1 MKSLREALPDATDAH
16 DWELEQRFPN
26 VPLPY
31 QPVGGYV
38 LIQDRAVVEK
48 TKGGVLLS
56 GISQEKDEYQEKLG
70 RVVAVGSLAG
80 YDNLSADPDP
90 EARKLPDWPWYQLG
104 DIVLCSA
111 FSSTR
116 ERAVE
121 VDGRKITFRLVPYQ
135 DVMAVVTSVQ
145 QALR

>member
-1 MKSLREALPDATDAH
+1 MKTLREALPDATDDH
-16 DWELEQRFPN
+16 DWELSQRFPD

-31 QPVGGYV
+31 MPVGGYV
-38 LIQDRAVVEK
+38 LIQDRAVVER

-56 GISQEKDEYQEKLG
+56 GISQEKNEYQEKLG
-70 RVVAVGSLAG
+70 RVVAVGQLAG
-80 YDNLSADPDP
+80 YDNLSVDPDP

-104 DIVLCSA
+104 DLVLCSA

-121 VDGRKITFRLVPYQ
+121 IDGRKITFRLVPYQ
-135 DVMAVVTSVQ
+135 DVMARVTSVQ
-145 QALR
+145 QVLR